1 MQKAGESQRKPT
13 RGSKFE
19 VKVSI
24 KAGYET
30 RRETTL
36 FGIYHSRIETPDY
49 LQTFGSDQ
57 GSIEE
62 SDAGQGFVN
71 EPGKSLKSSS
81 EL

>member
-1 MQKAGESQRKPT
+1 M
-13 RGSKFE
+13 
-19 VKVSI
+19 SI
-24 KAGYET
+24 KNGYET

-36 FGIYHSRIETPDY
+36 FGIHHSRIETPDY

-62 SDAGQGFVN
+62 SDAWQGFVN